1 MDYKYETRDIRFVR
15 SHCSGFVEV
24 IVECWSVFENLSFRA
39 LTLVKCVFINLLFCG
54 YQLLILFLKTSVF
67 VAFRA
72 DHCEHFHRKLFS
84 PFLYKT
90 EPCERGRKRAKYFK
104 Q

>member
-1 MDYKYETRDIRFVR
+1 MLERFR
-15 SHCSGFVEV
+15 KPQFS
-24 IVECWSVFENLSFRA
+24 
-39 LTLVKCVFINLLFCG
+39 CVNIGQMRFHKPPFCG

-72 DHCEHFHRKLFS
+72 DHCERFHRKLFS